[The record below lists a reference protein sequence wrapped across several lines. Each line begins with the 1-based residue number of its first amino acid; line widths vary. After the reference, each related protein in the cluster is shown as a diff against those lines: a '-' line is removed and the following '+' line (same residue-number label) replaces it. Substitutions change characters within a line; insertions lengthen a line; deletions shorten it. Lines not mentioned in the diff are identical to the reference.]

1 MSDITTLAR
10 PEILGLR
17 PYRAAHYEAGLVRLN
32 ANETPWRP
40 PGDASKDGLN
50 QYPEARPLTLT
61 RRLAE
66 YYGLAPEC
74 VLVTR
79 GSSEA
84 IDLLVRCFCR
94 PGQDGFDRFIKHLQM
109 CVCVEHACMI
119 A

>member
-1 MSDITTLAR
+1 MSDIAALAR
-10 PEILGLR
+10 PEILELR
-17 PYRAAHYEAGLVRLN
+17 PYRAAHCEEGLVRLN

-40 PGDASKDGLN
+40 PGDDSVDGLN
-50 QYPEARPLTLT
+50 LYPEARPLTLT
-61 RRLAE
+61 RCLAE
-66 YYGLAPEC
+66 FYGVTPDQ

-94 PGQDGFDRFIKHLQM
+94 PGLDGARGRALPFLTPSGR
-109 CVCVEHACMI
+109 A